1 MIFFLRPRLSKVS
14 LAPMPNTSGL
24 IPMMSSCDINGQS
37 REHRI
42 PKGACPPKKE
52 FDRTRKHRW
61 YLGAAILGGI
71 LGIGLVALYFFVLE
85 PSAPSLE
92 SPSMKQAEKETPVL
106 PPAPPQIA
114 DTQPPAPAPP
124 QVAGTNP
131 PAPRITEAP
140 PVPAPL
146 SPQIGG
152 THSPAPSPPKVAGTS
167 PPPASPSAQ
176 VGGITPSQKENPI
189 SLQLKA
195 VETTWLSVKVDA
207 EAEREMMLR
216 PGESIP
222 LEGSNQI
229 YLLIG
234 NAGGLDLIHNGK
246 LLERFGK
253 SGDVVA
259 LTFTRQG
266 LDVKRIEK
274 SKPQLSTRPL
284 FYR

>member
-1 MIFFLRPRLSKVS
+1 MELAWSPWISWRPRTPQRQASKPS
-14 LAPMPNTSGL
+14 FHET
-24 IPMMSSCDINGQS
+24 S
-37 REHRI
+37 RERNTRLLLFLKSRTPNLPRPLRLRSRERI
-42 PKGACPPKKE
+42 PLP
-52 FDRTRKHRW
+52 
-61 YLGAAILGGI
+61 
-71 LGIGLVALYFFVLE
+71 
-85 PSAPSLE
+85 LE
-92 SPSMKQAEKETPVL
+92 SLKLL
-106 PPAPPQIA
+106 PCP
-114 DTQPPAPAPP
+114 
-124 QVAGTNP
+124 
-131 PAPRITEAP
+131 
-140 PVPAPL
+140 PL

-152 THSPAPSPPKVAGTS
+152 THSPAPSLPKTVGTS

-176 VGGITPSQKENPI
+176 AGGMTPSQKENPI

-274 SKPQLSTRPL
+274 SKPN
-284 FYR
+284 